1 MIQDGIMY
9 VSVLL
14 VITAVIAISEK
25 RSRSKFFK
33 YVPGIVLIYLV
44 CALLQTFGVFA
55 DSESNDTA
63 YGTVRGVLLPA
74 MLMLML
80 LHCDLRKIIRLGPK
94 MLGAFFA
101 ASISI
106 VIGFTLTY
114 LLLKG
119 FYATDTWK
127 AFAALSASWTGG
139 SANMVILQDIL
150 TVPENIFGYALI
162 MDTVNYSF
170 WVMFMFWLVPFA
182 DKFNRWTKTNTTYLD
197 QVSAEL
203 SAAEEEN
210 EGARIGFVE
219 MLSLLALAIFISA
232 LGTKIGNSLPEL
244 GTAVNST
251 TWTIIFASVVGI
263 VLAMTK
269 VARVPGSLE
278 LSKVM
283 LYIVIAL
290 IASHADFSQLFQA
303 PVYII
308 SGFMILFFHGIV
320 MFLLAKLFKLDLFT
334 MGVASLANIGGVAS
348 APILAGAFHRS
359 LIPIGILMAVLGSL
373 LGTYFGILTANILS
387 AL

>member
-14 VITAVIAISEK
+14 VITAIIAIAEK

-44 CALLQTFGVFA
+44 CALLQTFGVFGA
-55 DSESNDTA
+55 TESNDTA

-106 VIGFTLTY
+106 VAAFTITY
-114 LLLKG
+114 ILLKG
-119 FYATDTWK
+119 FYAADTWK

-197 QVSAEL
+197 QVSAEI
-203 SAAEEEN
+203 SASNEEN
-210 EGARIGFVE
+210 EGVGFGFVE
-219 MLSLLALAIFISA
+219 MLSLLALAIFVSA
-232 LGTKIGNSLPEL
+232 LGTKLGNSLPEL

-251 TWTIIFASVVGI
+251 TWTITFASVVGI
-263 VLAMTK
+263 VLAMTR
-269 VARVPGSLE
+269 VAKIPGSLE
-278 LSKVM
+278 ISKVM

-308 SGFMILFFHGIV
+308 SGFMILFFHGV
-320 MFLLAKLFKLDLFT
+320 FMFLLAKLFKLDLFT

>member
-1 MIQDGIMY
+1 MIQDGMMY

-14 VITAVIAISEK
+14 VITAVIAITEK
-25 RSRSKFFK
+25 RSHSKFFK
-33 YVPGIVLIYLV
+33 YVPGIVLIYLAG
-44 CALLQTFGVFA
+44 ALLQTFGVFA
-55 DSESNDTA
+55 DSESNDAA
-63 YGTVRGVLLPA
+63 YGMVRGLLLPA

-101 ASISI
+101 ASFSI
-106 VIGFTLTY
+106 VAGFTITY
-114 LLLKG
+114 ILLKG

-150 TVPENIFGYALI
+150 KVPESIFGYALI

-182 DKFNRWTKTNTTYLD
+182 GVFNRWTKSNSTYLD
-197 QVSAEL
+197 QVSAEI
-203 SAAEEEN
+203 SATTEEN
-210 EGARIGFVE
+210 EQSGIGFVE
-219 MLSLLALAIFISA
+219 MLSLLALAIFVSV
-232 LGTKIGNSLPEL
+232 LGAKLGNNLPEL

-251 TWTIIFASVVGI
+251 TWTIIFASLVGI
-263 VLAMTK
+263 ILAMTK
-269 VARVPGSLE
+269 VAKVPGSLE
-278 LSKVM
+278 ISKVM

-303 PVYII
+303 PIYII
-308 SGFMILFFHGIV
+308 SGFMILFFHGIF
-320 MFLLAKLFKLDLFT
+320 MFLLAKVFKLDLFT
-334 MGVASLANIGGVAS
+334 LGVASLANIGGVAS

>member
-1 MIQDGIMY
+1 MIKDGIMY

-14 VITAVIAISEK
+14 AITAIIAIAEK
-25 RSRSKFFK
+25 KSQSKFFK

-44 CALLQTFGVFA
+44 GALLQTFGAFA
-55 DSESNDTA
+55 DSESNDAA
-63 YGTVRGVLLPA
+63 YGTVRGLLLPA

-80 LHCDLRKIIRLGPK
+80 LHCDLRKIVRLGPK

-101 ASISI
+101 ASFSI
-106 VIGFTLTY
+106 IAGFTITY
-114 LLLKG
+114 ILLQG
-119 FYATDTWK
+119 FYATGTWK

-139 SANMVILQDIL
+139 SANMVILQDIIN
-150 TVPENIFGYALI
+150 VPENIFGYALI

-182 DKFNRWTKTNTTYLD
+182 EVFNRWTKTDTTYID
-197 QVSAEL
+197 QASVEISATT
-203 SAAEEEN
+203 EEN
-210 EGARIGFVE
+210 EQPGIGFVE
-219 MLSLLALAIFISA
+219 MLGLLALAIFVSA
-232 LGTKIGNSLPEL
+232 IGTKLGDSLPEI
-244 GTAVNST
+244 GTAINST
-251 TWTIIFASVVGI
+251 TWTIIFASLVGI

-269 VARVPGSLE
+269 VANVPGSME
-278 LSKVM
+278 ISKVM

-308 SGFMILFFHGIV
+308 SGFMILFFHGIF
-320 MFLLAKLFKLDLFT
+320 MLLIAKIFKLDLFT
-334 MGVASLANIGGVAS
+334 LGVASLANIGGVAS